1 MAFTDFEKR
10 QLENLK
16 SQWAWPEVFTEWLRR
31 HRWTQPTQPQSTT
44 PQPQQQTV
52 QESSLPVIDFIKKQE
67 WFSGAVYDD
76 FKQKT
81 IWFWTAAKPWQTS
94 ITEDQALKDLQSDVQ
109 RRQAKVTEVFWTD
122 LTEWQKTALTS
133 FMFNLGVN
141 IFDKPTSQ
149 RLKNAIIDWDE
160 QVIREEFVKFN
171 KAWWKVLPWLTKRRE
186 EELAQFFSDIQSNQP
201 EVDNT
206 AVSIEWPKV
215 LTLDTLQWVIN
226 RQSQEKEEELQKP
239 SILKIIVN
247 QTEWAKTLAKWG
259 LSFVTNTIDSAEQT
273 FEWLLNIWNKAI
285 SQPLANKIRP
295 LLGKEP
301 LTEEQFIQAW
311 AADTVI
317 QEDLLDIG
325 QWSLMLWL
333 TGVFPVAT
341 YAFNTAWETIEG
353 EKVLNSIWNAMVIW
367 GEFINKMPGLSDFR
381 DSLPEHRQAD
391 FDAFIWQWVTL
402 WTFKAW
408 SKLNEI
414 KREWINTNRAAESAA
429 ENIIRPT
436 RTEALEKAW
445 LESSETAAVRGL
457 IDTVTKV
464 EQPAK
469 QFKAVSD
476 LTTTVTKEK
485 QSAWTPLKKWLDDSQ
500 TQLNKVEANQPLK
513 WKTQDSSIQ
522 SALDQ
527 LVDVFDGVTSKSMKE
542 QQARIR
548 ELKNKHETEWLTL
561 TELQEV
567 KNLHTSSHNLF
578 TEKWDIKWKTFNAKD
593 ARWLRNDIKIL
604 IEERA
609 TKWWLDDGQAQ
620 LNKVEANQPL
630 KWKTQ
635 DSSIQ
640 SALDQLV
647 DVFDGVTSK
656 SMKEQQARIREL
668 KNKHET
674 EWLTLTELQEV
685 KNLHTSS
692 HNLFI
697 EKWDIQWKT
706 FNAKDARWLR
716 NDIKI
721 LIEERATKW
730 WVANIAELNRRY
742 WDLVT
747 AETFLKIRQAEIKA
761 ANAKTIPKWFIESV
775 VEKIL
780 DLPVIDAVFQWAL
793 RWIFNSAKRQTAWG
807 NKISVIE
814 MEAMLPNL
822 IKEIRSKKW
831 QPTLWEQTRAI
842 LRDSWFVVVWD
853 SVLYVWDLP
862 ADDTQES
869 KTRWTDLLKELTNQW
884 SKQST
889 GKWGKWTK
897 LLESLTK

>member
-578 TEKWDIKWKTFNAKD
+578 
-593 ARWLRNDIKIL
+593 
-604 IEERA
+604 
-609 TKWWLDDGQAQ
+609 
-620 LNKVEANQPL
+620 
-630 KWKTQ
+630 
-635 DSSIQ
+635 
-640 SALDQLV
+640 
-647 DVFDGVTSK
+647 
-656 SMKEQQARIREL
+656 
-668 KNKHET
+668 
-674 EWLTLTELQEV
+674 
-685 KNLHTSS
+685 
-692 HNLFI
+692 I

-721 LIEERATKW
+721 LIEERAAKW
-730 WVANIAELNRRY
+730 WVANIAELNRIY

>member
-578 TEKWDIKWKTFNAKD
+578 
-593 ARWLRNDIKIL
+593 
-604 IEERA
+604 
-609 TKWWLDDGQAQ
+609 
-620 LNKVEANQPL
+620 
-630 KWKTQ
+630 
-635 DSSIQ
+635 
-640 SALDQLV
+640 
-647 DVFDGVTSK
+647 
-656 SMKEQQARIREL
+656 
-668 KNKHET
+668 
-674 EWLTLTELQEV
+674 
-685 KNLHTSS
+685 
-692 HNLFI
+692 I

-721 LIEERATKW
+721 LIEERAAKW
-730 WVANIAELNRRY
+730 WVANIAELNRIY

-897 LLESLTK
+897 LLESLIK

>member
-578 TEKWDIKWKTFNAKD
+578 
-593 ARWLRNDIKIL
+593 
-604 IEERA
+604 
-609 TKWWLDDGQAQ
+609 
-620 LNKVEANQPL
+620 
-630 KWKTQ
+630 
-635 DSSIQ
+635 
-640 SALDQLV
+640 
-647 DVFDGVTSK
+647 
-656 SMKEQQARIREL
+656 
-668 KNKHET
+668 
-674 EWLTLTELQEV
+674 
-685 KNLHTSS
+685 
-692 HNLFI
+692 I

-721 LIEERATKW
+721 LIEERAAKW
-730 WVANIAELNRRY
+730 WVANIAELNRIY

-884 SKQST
+884 SKQAT
-889 GKWGKWTK
+889 GKWGEWTK